1 MGKKVSE
8 LTALSEVTDGDL
20 FMVTDD
26 TTGASRR
33 VPWSAVKTSIPSTD
47 LDDLGDVDVSTA
59 APVDGSALV
68 YDADNSEWVPGT
80 IADVEGHNP
89 QKGVRYKYSSSTS
102 PSSIASGTVR
112 FNSTVPSMTNVMYLH
127 DTDQDGID
135 HTSMLSVL
143 FQQNTVFILRSNS
156 NTSHYVKFAVNG
168 YTTDMG
174 SYFTV
179 PVRHI
184 ESVAYPSNN
193 SDATFTNAT
202 QLYSLEGA
210 QNFTLPEN
218 TAAAIDF
225 KQGSDSYIKIDTSSA
240 AKKITVGQ
248 DVTFSG
254 DIVDSLTLKSDDT
267 NGGSFRIYQ
276 GDSNT
281 DAPDVRFYK
290 SRGTV
295 ASPATVNASDAITRI
310 SAYAHDGSQYIQCG
324 NIGFLA
330 SDGDGNATFEVKT
343 RVADT
348 MATRLS
354 VNASGNTVVAGELI
368 QNPGSSVAP
377 ADNGN
382 MVVEATSNTTLTF
395 KLKGTDGVVRTGTL
409 TLS

>member
-1 MGKKVSE
+1 MGKKISE
-8 LTALSEVTDGDL
+8 LTSLSEVTDGDL

-33 VPWSAVKTSIPSTD
+33 VPWSAVKTSIPSND

-80 IADVEGHNP
+80 ISDVEGHNP
-89 QKGVRYKYSSSTS
+89 QKGVRYKYSSSNS
-102 PSSIASGTVR
+102 PSGIGSGVVR
-112 FNSTVPSMTNVMYLH
+112 FNSTVPSMTNVMYIR
-127 DTDQDGID
+127 DTDRDGID

-168 YTTDMG
+168 HTTDMG
-174 SYFTV
+174 NYFTV
-179 PVRHI
+179 PIRHI

-202 QLYSLEGA
+202 QLYALEGA
-210 QNFTLPEN
+210 QNFTLPED
-218 TAAAIDF
+218 TASAIDF

-248 DVTFSG
+248 DISFTG
-254 DIVDSLTLKSDDT
+254 DVIDTLTLKSDNT

-290 SRGTV
+290 SRGSV
-295 ASPATVNASDAITRI
+295 GSPSTINQDDAIMRV
-310 SAYAHDGSQYIQCG
+310 SAYAHDGAQYIQCG

-330 SDGDGNATFEVKT
+330 SDDDGNGRFEIRTKVSGT
-343 RVADT
+343 LNARISVDSSGDT
-348 MATRLS
+348 SISGGLS
-354 VNASGNTVVAGELI
+354 VG
-368 QNPGSSVAP
+368 GSSVSLTNLP
-377 ADNGN
+377 TYADNSA
-382 MVVEATSNTTLTF
+382 ATSGGLSDGD
-395 KLKGTDGVVRTGTL
+395 LYTDGSGNL
-409 TLS
+409 YIKY